1 MKPPLSLA
9 IGNFDGVHLGH
20 RALIDRTIA
29 FAREQSLTAAVLTFD
44 PHPTVV
50 VAPTRVPA
58 MLISLEERLQLLH
71 RAGIEHVEVLS
82 FDRDTAALSPRG
94 FVSQILV
101 ERLNTKAVFVGE
113 NFRFGFRKGGTPEV
127 LRELGRELGFE
138 PHFLPPVMLRGE
150 IVSSSAIRQHLTDG
164 RINRAN
170 HLLGRCFSLSGP
182 VVSGHGVGSK
192 QTVPTLNLVPSSG
205 QLVPRGVFV
214 TETVDT
220 QDGRRWQSITNAG
233 TRPTFNGEDLTVET
247 FLLTP
252 FEPPTPAGIR
262 VEFRRFLRCE
272 RQFPDPAALRDQIMD
287 DIARANSYWRRWS
300 RFSGRVRETAASVY

>member
-29 FAREQSLTAAVLTFD
+29 FARDQDLTPAVLTFD

-58 MLISLEERLQLLH
+58 MLISLDERLKWLR

-82 FDRDTAALSPRG
+82 FDKDTAALSPRG

-113 NFRFGFRKGGTPEV
+113 NFRFGFRKQGTPEI

-138 PHFLPPVMLRGE
+138 PQFLPPVMLRGE
-150 IVSSSAIRQHLTDG
+150 IVSSSAIRQHLRDG

-192 QTVPTLNLVPSSG
+192 QTVPTLNLLPSSG

-214 TETVDT
+214 TETVDA

-233 TRPTFNGEDLTVET
+233 TRPTFKGEDLTVET

-262 VEFRRFLRCE
+262 VEFRRFLRGE
-272 RQFPDPAALRDQIMD
+272 RQFPDPAALRDQIMHD
-287 DIARANSYWRRWS
+287 VALANSYWRRWS
-300 RFSGRVRETAASVY
+300 RFYGRVRKTAASVY